1 MTKLLRITTVPVS
14 LRGLLRGQHR
24 FMSRHFEVV
33 GVSSPGEALQ
43 EVAVNEGIRV
53 RALEM
58 TRALSPLRDLRALW
72 QLVNLI
78 RQEKPQLIHTHTPKA
93 GTVGM
98 LAAWLCRVP
107 VRLHTVAGL
116 PLMEATG
123 PKRVLLN
130 VVEKMTYACA
140 TRVYPNSFGLRDF
153 IVQSQFC
160 RAGKLQVIGQG
171 SSNGI
176 DTSHF
181 SPAAVSL
188 EQREQTKQSLGQA
201 PGDFVFVFIGR
212 LVRDKGIH
220 ELVSAFGL
228 VNKRFPQTKLLLVG
242 NEEPELDPLKPET
255 IATIRNHQ
263 NIMSTGYQTD
273 VRPFLAVSHVLAFP
287 SYREGFPNVP
297 MQAGAMGLPCIVTDI
312 NGCNEIIRDGHNGL
326 IIPPKNAEALE
337 AAMIRMLDDRALTKQ
352 LASQARESI
361 VSRFEQQRVWELMKA
376 EYDKQLAKA
385 GIHPL
390 PPKGGIGAT
399 NKV

>member
-1 MTKLLRITTVPVS
+1 MKPKLLRITTVPVS
-14 LRGLLRGQHR
+14 LKTLLKGQHR
-24 FMSRHFEVV
+24 YMSQHFEVV

-58 TRALSPLRDLRALW
+58 TRSLSPLRDLRSLW
-72 QLVNLI
+72 QLVKLI
-78 RQEKPQLIHTHTPKA
+78 RQEKPQLVHTHTPKA

-130 VVEKMTYACA
+130 GVEKMTYACA

-153 IVQSQFC
+153 IVQSGFC
-160 RAGKLQVIGQG
+160 KPGKLHVIGQG

-176 DTSHF
+176 DTAHF
-181 SPAAVSL
+181 SPAAVSV
-188 EQREQTKQSLGQA
+188 EQREQTKQSLGLA
-201 PGDFVFVFIGR
+201 PGDFVFVFVGR
-212 LVRDKGIH
+212 LVRDKGIQ
-220 ELVSAFGL
+220 ELVTAFGM
-228 VNKRFPQTKLLLVG
+228 VHKRFPQTKLLLVG
-242 NEEPELDPLKPET
+242 NEEPELDPLTPET
-255 IATIRNHQ
+255 RATIRKHQ

-273 VRPFLAVSHVLAFP
+273 VRPFLAVSHALAFP

-312 NGCNEIIRDGHNGL
+312 NGCNEIVTDGHNGL

-337 AAMIRMLDDRALTKQ
+337 AAMIRLLDDRALTQQ

-361 VSRFEQQRVWELMKA
+361 VSRFEQQGVWELIKA
-376 EYDKQLAKA
+376 EYDKQLEKA
-385 GIHPL
+385 GM
-390 PPKGGIGAT
+390 
-399 NKV
+399 NV